1 MNETPRKPERTGDDP
16 DGPLNVKRYVWWM
29 LLIAVAVL
37 VLTQL
42 LASPMI
48 TGEVPISYS
57 ELKEKIRA
65 GAVEKVTLVDEFVVA
80 TPTEEALQASRDE
93 GPDIELKSWRTT
105 RVRDDESLVPLL
117 EDYDIAY
124 EAQYTSS
131 CDASFVWFWL
141 VGMFAVFMLWSM
153 MMRRAGGIQRSDGCR
168 RDRTAPSPGPPGMS
182 RPPNT
187 VRPGGCREP
196 GGTCMG
202 WGSAFSAP
210 GRRRSALQR
219 RRGRTAARSPPG
231 THRRRG
237 CSVWTSRPQ
246 R

>member
-153 MMRRAGGIQRSDGCR
+153 MMRRAGGMGGLGGPNAVMSFGRSKAKLNIEEGTGVTFADVAGCDEAKEELEEVVERDFPDPDG
-168 RDRTAPSPGPPGMS
+168 
-182 RPPNT
+182 
-187 VRPGGCREP
+187 RPGHREDNVLRV
-196 GGTCMG
+196 
-202 WGSAFSAP
+202 
-210 GRRRSALQR
+210 RRA
-219 RRGRTAARSPPG
+219 
-231 THRRRG
+231 
-237 CSVWTSRPQ
+237 
-246 R
+246 